1 MAAPALP
8 RPPDQYNKL
17 YFFELLRVLRLYF
30 VGQVDQI
37 NPVLKAFSSS
47 QTVTATT
54 AALGTSD
61 AGVILVNT
69 TSNNVAVTLPAA
81 STTLM
86 YQFIIKR
93 ISAGAN
99 TLTINT
105 VSGNIDGSA
114 TKSIPTQYDSVTIRS
129 DGTNYWLV

>member
-1 MAAPALP
+1 MHDVRNAVAIAGTINYPQLII
-8 RPPDQYNKL
+8 NK
-17 YFFELLRVLRLYF
+17 
-30 VGQVDQI
+30 
-37 NPVLKAFSSS
+37 
-47 QTVTATT
+47 